1 MTPRFGGPPDDD
13 DLKKDDSK
21 KPLSSETPA
30 ATQAHIVRN
39 ASSAWQERAIK
50 PLQADPVEP
59 ANLGPFIGAGKG
71 LKPTPI
77 HVPPRLLDAFKVLG
91 SEPVLSGGSAVQVW
105 TGRFDDIFLTYDLDF
120 ITHLQ
125 IQDLA
130 VAGLDIEKSG
140 RHAMV
145 DGVVIEF
152 PFGPLAINSLYLDPK
167 ADSVMVPTLTGDQM
181 RCLRPEACVL
191 DRLAQVAGWQVP
203 EAFLQASAVVVA
215 QAGTLG
221 WDQDW
226 IDLNAARAGLSRQWE
241 HLKAELD
248 HPSKEGLERAL
259 EIGLD

>member
-1 MTPRFGGPPDDD
+1 MTPQFGGPPDDD
-13 DLKKDDSK
+13 DLKKPDSK
-21 KPLSSETPA
+21 NPLSPDTPA
-30 ATQAHIVRN
+30 ATPAHIVRT

-50 PLQADPVEP
+50 PLQAESIEP
-59 ANLGPFIGAGKG
+59 ANLGPFIGVVNG

-77 HVPPRLLDAFKVLG
+77 HVPPRLLEAFKVLG
-91 SEPVLSGGSAVQVW
+91 AEPVLSGGSAVQVW

-130 VAGLDIEKSG
+130 TAGIDIEKSG

-145 DGVVIEF
+145 DGVAIEF
-152 PFGPLAINSLYLDPK
+152 PSGPLAINSLYLDPK
-167 ADSVMVPTLTGDQM
+167 TDSVMVTTLAGDQM

-215 QAGTLG
+215 QAGTPG
-221 WDQDW
+221 WDQAW
-226 IDLNAARAGLSRQWE
+226 IDRNATKAGLSRQWE
-241 HLKAELD
+241 HLKGELD

>member
-1 MTPRFGGPPDDD
+1 MTPRFGGPPDEDD
-13 DLKKDDSK
+13 QKKCDAQKS
-21 KPLSSETPA
+21 PSPEIPA
-30 ATQAHIVRN
+30 ASPDHIVRT

-50 PLQADPVEP
+50 PLKAEAVEP
-59 ANLGPFIGAGKG
+59 ANLGPFIGVVNG

-77 HVPPRLLDAFKVLG
+77 HVPPRLLEAFKVLG
-91 SEPVLSGGSAVQVW
+91 AEPVLSGGSAVQVW

-130 VAGLDIEKSG
+130 TAGIGIEKSG

-145 DGVVIEF
+145 DGVAIEF
-152 PFGPLAINSLYLDPK
+152 PSGPLAINNLYLDPK
-167 ADSVMVPTLTGDQM
+167 ADSVMVPTLNGDEM

-215 QAGTLG
+215 QARASG
-221 WDQDW
+221 WDQAW
-226 IDLNAARAGLSRQWE
+226 IDRNAAKAGLSRQWE
-241 HLKAELD
+241 HLKGELD